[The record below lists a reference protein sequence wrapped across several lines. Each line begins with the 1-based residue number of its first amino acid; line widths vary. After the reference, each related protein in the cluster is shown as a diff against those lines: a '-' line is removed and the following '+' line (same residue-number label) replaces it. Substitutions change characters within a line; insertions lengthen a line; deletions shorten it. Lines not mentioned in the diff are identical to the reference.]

1 MQQPIPLYAFTIKFS
16 QRVRVACYGNLGC
29 RNLPPTTL
37 KHRTFDGD
45 MGYWRN
51 NLGYLPKRLLM
62 LWTLRLLV
70 LQRTQTANG
79 EREASVYIVDLYL
92 PNKVVLKGQP
102 VIDGLLAGA
111 DVLVGMDVIG
121 KGDFAVTHQG
131 NGTCMTFQLPSSN
144 HIDFVEAI
152 NQTKPRKGFRQPKKR
167 KHGKRNRG

>member
-16 QRVRVACYGNLGC
+16 QRVRFLATKLGVSEPAAD
-29 RNLPPTTL
+29 NAQPQKFDAIWDTGATNSVISQKVVDALDLKAVSTT
-37 KHRTFDGD
+37 
-45 MGYWRN
+45 
-51 NLGYLPKRLLM
+51 
-62 LWTLRLLV
+62 
-70 LQRTQTANG
+70 RTQTANG

-131 NGTCMTFQLPSSN
+131 NGTCMTFQLPSNN
-144 HIDFVEAI
+144 HIDFVETI
-152 NQTKPRKGFRQPKKR
+152 NQTKPRRGFRQPKKG